1 MQRRKLNLALVAA
14 ALAVL
19 AAAVFVVPRL
29 LRDKARAW
37 TTSSPAALTAFEA
50 GLDARMRFYLLE
62 AAEKFRQALA
72 LDPDFAAAKV
82 QLAAVTIDGDERK
95 RLRQEL
101 ESIDVSRLSER
112 ERFLVEMARA
122 KRERQA
128 ELSASYLAAHPEDP
142 WALYVA
148 AGQAWDR
155 EEFSAAAGLYKR
167 LLQVDPNWV
176 LARNNLGYLE
186 MAQARFAAAEE
197 QFRTYAY
204 VAPDQANPH
213 DSLGELLSL
222 VGRYDEARSELERAL
237 SIRPDFCASYQHLA
251 GIALFEGKPAE
262 IPPIAARLAE
272 HCPPEMKA
280 GMDCEA
286 RFFQAFIGRDFDA
299 PWRDGFASCAGAPG
313 ARGILFYRLALL
325 AGRSAEAESEE
336 AALAKMVEESRKSG
350 YSKGKARVLQV
361 EALHDQG
368 VRKLGEGDAGA
379 AADLFRAADERASY
393 WGVDEGRTKLFNK
406 LNLALALDR
415 AGRPQE
421 AEAALASV
429 SDVNPA
435 FARAYASLAELSPG
449 PR

>member
-1 MQRRKLNLALVAA
+1 MRRRQLILALTAALVAA
-14 ALAVL
+14 AAL
-19 AAAVFVVPRL
+19 VVPYL
-29 LRDKARAW
+29 LKARAGVW
-37 TTSSPAALTAFEA
+37 ATKSPAALAAFES

-62 AAEKFRQALA
+62 AAANFRRALE

-82 QLAAVTIDGDERK
+82 QLAAVTTDGEERK
-95 RLRQEL
+95 RLRQDL
-101 ESIDVSRLSER
+101 DAMDISRLSER
-112 ERFLVEMARA
+112 EGFLVEMARA
-122 KRERQA
+122 GREKQP
-128 ELSASYLAAHPEDP
+128 ELSARYLAAHPEDP

-155 EEFSAAAGLYKR
+155 EDFAAAAELYSR

-186 MAQARFAAAEE
+186 MARANFAAAEE

-251 GIALFEGKPAE
+251 GIAVFEGKPEE
-262 IPPIAARLAE
+262 IPPLAARLAE
-272 HCPPEMKA
+272 HCPPEMKSA
-280 GMDCEA
+280 MDCEG
-286 RFFQAFIGRDFDA
+286 RFFSAFVSKDFDA
-299 PWRDGFASCAGAPG
+299 PWRDGFAACAGKPG
-313 ARGILFYRLALL
+313 SRGILFYRLALL
-325 AGRSAEAESEE
+325 AGRKAETDAED
-336 AALAKMVEESRKSG
+336 AALAKWVEESRKSG

-361 EALHDQG
+361 ESLHEQG
-368 VRKLGEGDAGA
+368 LRKLAEGEPQA

-393 WGVDEGRTKLFNK
+393 WGADEGRTKLFNK

-415 AGRPQE
+415 SGRPQE
-421 AEAALASV
+421 SEAVLTAV
-429 SDVNPA
+429 RDVNPA
-435 FARAYASLAELSPG
+435 FARIYPSLGERTPG